1 MLKLRILTA
10 LALIPLVV
18 LAVLYLPP
26 AYFAALLGM
35 IALLGAWE
43 WGKMAFPQSVF
54 LQRGFLVLLALLMVI
69 SWISLSDT
77 LVISVSVVAGLWWLW
92 VIRKIFHFDND
103 ASFSQATW
111 MICGLMVLLPFW
123 LAMVAIRDLFF
134 EPEMLM
140 FLLLM
145 VWIADSGA
153 YFVGRWKGRVKLAPR
168 VSPGKSREGAL
179 GGLVSCLL
187 FAVIYSVFSDLFES
201 LALWQLLLISSVLV
215 IGSVF
220 GDLAESLFKRISN
233 IKDSGQLLPGHGG
246 ILDRIDSLT
255 LGAPLFLLL
264 LLVV

>member
-1 MLKLRILTA
+1 MLKLRVLTA

-26 AYFAALLGM
+26 AYFAALLGVVT
-35 IALLGAWE
+35 LLGAWE

-54 LQRGFLVLLALLMVI
+54 VQRGFMVLLALLMVLG
-69 SWISLSDT
+69 WLSLSDT
-77 LVISVSVVAGLWWLW
+77 LVISVSIVAGIWWLW
-92 VIRKIFHFDND
+92 VIRKIFLFDND
-103 ASFSQATW
+103 ALLSPVAWTV
-111 MICGLMVLLPFW
+111 CGLMVLLPFW

-134 EPEMLM
+134 VPETLM

-153 YFVGRWKGRVKLAPR
+153 YFVGRWKGKTKLAPR
-168 VSPGKSREGAL
+168 VSPGKSWEGAL
-179 GGLVSCLL
+179 GGMVSCLL
-187 FAVIYSVFSDLFES
+187 FAAIYTLFSNLFES
-201 LALWQLLLISSVLV
+201 LALWQLLVISSVLV
-215 IGSVF
+215 VGSVF

-264 LLVV
+264 LLAT